1 MGKKPTTVG
10 DLMRG
15 LVAGT
20 AFARDSPLSPQ
31 AVRGMLEQ
39 LGEDERQAVKRL
51 YREKKMRAAKTR
63 DLEELIDW
71 LGRTYDDRYPE
82 TVEQVMRRRQRPR
95 LRPKK

>member
-1 MGKKPTTVG
+1 VR

-15 LVAGT
+15 LVAST
-20 AFARDSPLSPQ
+20 ALAHARPLSPE

-63 DLEELIDW
+63 DLQELIDW
-71 LGRTYDDRYPE
+71 LGRTYDRQHYPK

-95 LRPKK
+95 LVPKK